1 MEQEQAERPPLDA
14 GTTAELAQR
23 AQDVFDEAMDRL
35 RDGDWAGYGEA
46 IDQLGAL
53 LDQLASTTQ

>member
-1 MEQEQAERPPLDA
+1 MT